1 MKIAKGKTSEPVLN
15 SKIADV
21 LRSKHPRWNEKNV
34 ILVEQS
40 QLISESKG
48 KVIDIAINLP
58 GGVPVVVETERFP
71 AKSVENDAKSRLG
84 EYLSETGKKIE
95 QSIAVRIPERLA
107 EINQNQLFNEI
118 GNSTFE
124 FALHSINLDNKP
136 TRYPNSG
143 WIKGDID
150 YLADAIEQSTM
161 SENSLYLSAE
171 KLKAMISEAAD
182 ILQDEC
188 ESKRE
193 EILAEIAN
201 VLKLEKKPETYKVAM
216 AIVVN
221 ALTFHMSIA
230 GNRGIK
236 TLDAIWSNSRYY
248 DLSELIK
255 SWQKIVNEINYVPIF
270 QIAIDIVK
278 NIPPKL
284 SDKIFENLYKA
295 AKELDKLSST
305 GKLDRS
311 GQIFQILL
319 SDQKF
324 RATFY
329 TLPTSAK
336 LIAELTVGMLNIDWR
351 KQKSVKSLRIAD
363 FTCGTGAI
371 LSATYHSILSKCRR
385 NFIDDKKIHANMIEN
400 SLVGTDIMPVA
411 THLTASI
418 LAGVHS
424 EIPFK
429 NTSVFNLPY
438 GKIISNLPNKD
449 VAIGALDLLS
459 EEPFTTHYSNSEA
472 AAKGNKVSNQSHNSQ
487 YEAAVRELWQQE
499 FDIVILNPPYTRSV
513 NHAANRAGIPVPSF
527 AGMGT
532 SEEEQRLMS
541 RELKSINKR
550 FLGHERA
557 GNGIAGLA
565 TNFIDLANKKLSEGG
580 ILAIILPHTF
590 AQGASWTRARN
601 LLEKNYSEV
610 TVVGIA
616 NSNIR
621 TKRDGLLT
629 AFSSDTGLSEL
640 LLVAK
645 KVRPKELPNKIKMI
659 NLVQRPSSVVEA
671 VHKAREIN
679 DATPSEGV
687 RIQEGKFDQLGY
699 IGMVHD
705 SLFHNATNLANGL
718 IRLPRG
724 TEFQVPFT
732 TLGELGSPGY
742 FHLSLTGKVGDKF
755 QGPFDHI
762 KTRRLNVEYP
772 TLWKHNAKAETHF
785 EVSADSYCKPR
796 KDCDKWAVK
805 VWNETKSRLHYN
817 SDFRFNSQPLA
828 ICMTEEDSIGG
839 RAWPNFICKKQH
851 WEIPL
856 VVWLNSTLGLI
867 SYWWTGSNQQ
877 PGRTLFSKSTITKIP
892 IIDVREFNL
901 TQLET
906 CQEIFDWLNN
916 LEVGLLPAHKA
927 YEDPV
932 RLELDKRILVDL
944 LQVDLNSIAEEFDLL
959 RRQWCHEPSVYDKKV
974 PMPLN

>member
-1 MKIAKGKTSEPVLN
+1 
-15 SKIADV
+15 
-21 LRSKHPRWNEKNV
+21 
-34 ILVEQS
+34 
-40 QLISESKG
+40 
-48 KVIDIAINLP
+48 
-58 GGVPVVVETERFP
+58 
-71 AKSVENDAKSRLG
+71 
-84 EYLSETGKKIE
+84 
-95 QSIAVRIPERLA
+95 
-107 EINQNQLFNEI
+107 
-118 GNSTFE
+118 
-124 FALHSINLDNKP
+124 
-136 TRYPNSG
+136 
-143 WIKGDID
+143 
-150 YLADAIEQSTM
+150 
-161 SENSLYLSAE
+161 
-171 KLKAMISEAAD
+171 MISEAAN
-182 ILQDEC
+182 ILIEEC

-201 VLKLEKKPETYKVAM
+201 VLKLEKNPETYKVAM

-230 GNRGIK
+230 GSRGIK
-236 TLDAIWSNSRYY
+236 TLDAIWSDSHYY
-248 DLSELIK
+248 DISELIK
-255 SWQKIVNEINYVPIF
+255 NWQKIVNEINYEPIF

-284 SDKIFENLYKA
+284 SNKLIGNLFKA
-295 AKELDKLSST
+295 AIELDKLGST
-305 GKLDRS
+305 SKLERS
-311 GQIFQILL
+311 GQIFQILF

-336 LIAELTVGMLNIDWR
+336 LIAEIAVGKLSIDWK

-385 NFIDDKKIHANMIEN
+385 NFIDDKKIHTEMIEN

-429 NTSVFNLPY
+429 NTSVYTLHY
-438 GKIISNLPNKD
+438 GKIISNLSNKD

-459 EEPFTTHYSNSEA
+459 EEPYVTQNKNGEA
-472 AAKGNKVSNQSHNSQ
+472 AAKGYREINRSSNSQ
-487 YEAAVRELWQQE
+487 YEVAIKELWQQE
-499 FDIVILNPPYTRSV
+499 FDIVIMNPPYTRSV
-513 NHAANRAGIPVPSF
+513 NHAAKRAGIPIPSF

-532 SEEEQRLMS
+532 SKEEQRLMS
-541 RELKSINKR
+541 RELQSINKR
-550 FLGHERA
+550 YLGLERA

-565 TNFIDLANKKLSEGG
+565 TNFIDLANKKLNEGG

-590 AQGASWTRARN
+590 AQGASWTKARN
-601 LLEKNYSEV
+601 FLEKNYSEI

-616 NSNIR
+616 NYNII
-621 TKRDGLLT
+621 TKKNGLLT
-629 AFSSDTGLSEL
+629 AFSSDTGMSEL

-645 KVRPKELPNKIKMI
+645 KVKPKVRANKIKMI
-659 NLVQRPSSVVEA
+659 NLAQRPNSVIEA

-679 DATPSEGV
+679 NATPSEDV
-687 RIQEGKFDQLGY
+687 RIQEGEFDQLGY

-705 SLFHNATNLANGL
+705 SLFHTATNLANGV
-718 IRLPRG
+718 IKLPKG

-732 TLGELGSPGY
+732 TLDEIGSPGY
-742 FHLSLTGKVGDKF
+742 FHLSLTGKVETKL
-755 QGPFDHI
+755 QGPFDLI
-762 KTRRLNVEYP
+762 KTRKKNVEYP

-785 EVSADSYCKPR
+785 EVNIDSFCKPR

-805 VWNETKSRLHYN
+805 VWKETKSRLHYN

-828 ICMTEEDSIGG
+828 VCMTEEETIGG
-839 RAWPNFICKKQH
+839 RAWPNFVCKKQH

-867 SYWWTGSNQQ
+867 TYWWTGSNQQ
-877 PGRTLFSKSTITKIP
+877 PGRSLFSKPTVTKIP
-892 IIDVREFNL
+892 IIDVRKLNP

-932 RLELDKRILVDL
+932 RQELDNRILVNL
-944 LQVDLNSIAEEFDLL
+944 LQIDLNSVAEELDLL

-974 PMPLN
+974 PASLY